1 MLINF
6 QLNFSTQFGQHIF
19 VTGNCAELGNNDISK
34 AIPLQYVDENYW
46 KTSLQFDVNTL
57 KNEVFYQYILK
68 QNGENDVL
76 EFSADKFVDNK
87 TTEKNELFFVD
98 TWNAMGAV
106 ENVYFTQPFKQV
118 FFKQNYSAKT
128 NVDNASFT
136 HQFKVRASALQ
147 KDEKICILGSGSSF
161 KNWQNKNP
169 VVLTNNNKNWWTV
182 KVKFSTNEFPIAYKY
197 GVYNETLK
205 KVTSLEA
212 GADKILSQPVVK
224 NQFCYIHDGFVNIP
238 FSAWKG
244 AGVAI
249 PVFSLRSKQSFGTGE
264 FTDIKLLVDWAKKTG
279 LKLIQLLPINDTTA
293 SHTKNDS
300 YPYAAISAFALHPL
314 YLNLQV
320 VAGTQNELTITT
332 ENKLQQQLNSLPDV
346 DYEQVMK
353 IKLALIKKLFLLKK
367 ELLKIDTAYQI
378 FFNTNQH
385 WLVPYAAFCYLRDE
399 NKTADFT
406 TWKFNS
412 VYDEKVIAKLVNP
425 SQLHYNEI
433 AIHFFTQYHLHLQL
447 TDATKYAHENS
458 IVLKGDLPIGIFRN
472 SVDAWMQPALYNMN
486 AQAGAPPDDF
496 AIKGQNWGF
505 PTYNWATM
513 QKDNFAWWQQR
524 FTQMSNYFDAF
535 RIDHILGFFRIWSIP
550 LHEVE
555 GIMGQFKPAL
565 PVAINE
571 FYERGIS
578 FTDTS
583 RFTEPFVNE
592 EILYQIFGD
601 KIADVKE
608 QFFDGYVLKQAF
620 NTQQKVAHFFA
631 KNNDTQSSIKNGLF
645 DIISNVLLF
654 KNDNEEGFHFRFG
667 IAETSSFKYLDLY
680 TQQKLN
686 ELYIDYFFK
695 RQDNFW
701 RKEALNKLPILKQS
715 TNMLICGEDLGM
727 VPYCVPAVMQQ
738 LGILSLEIQRMPK
751 KEGTDFFHP
760 NDAPYLS
767 VVTPSTHDMSTIR
780 GWWQEDTNKTNQFY
794 NHVMGKQGTAPFY
807 CEPWINKEIVLQ
819 HLYSPAM
826 WSIFQL
832 QDILGISQKLRRE
845 NPDEERINQPA
856 NPNHYWRYR
865 MHIDLEDLLNEQDFN
880 EELKNQ
886 VTHSGR

>member
-1 MLINF
+1 MLIHF
-6 QLNFSTQFGQHIF
+6 QLNFSTQFGQRIF
-19 VTGNCAELGNNDISK
+19 VSGNCDELGNNDFSK
-34 AIPLQYVDENYW
+34 AIELQYLDEKSW
-46 KTSLQFDVNTL
+46 KTTVNFKVDTL
-57 KNEVFYQYILK
+57 KNDIYYQYFLK
-68 QNGENDVL
+68 ENGQNDVL
-76 EFSADKFVDNK
+76 EFSADKFIDGQIAGNNNVF
-87 TTEKNELFFVD
+87 LID
-98 TWNAMGAV
+98 TWNAMGAI

-118 FFKQNYSAKT
+118 FFKENHSSKT
-128 NVDNASFT
+128 NEANVTFT
-136 HQFKVRASALQ
+136 HQFKVRATTLK
-147 KDEKICILGSGSSF
+147 KDEKICILGSGITF

-169 VVLTNNNKNWWTV
+169 TILTNHNNWWTV
-182 KVKFSTNEFPIAYKY
+182 KVKFSDSDFPLSYKY

-212 GADKILSQPVVK
+212 GADKILSHPPQK
-224 NQFCYIHDGFVNIP
+224 NQINIIHDGFVNIP
-238 FSAWKG
+238 FSPWKG

-293 SHTKNDS
+293 TSTQNDS
-300 YPYAAISAFALHPL
+300 YPYASISAFALHPL

-320 VAGTQNELTITT
+320 AAGKQHELIIHE
-332 ENKLQQQLNSLPDV
+332 ENALQQQLNSLTDV

-353 IKLALIKKLFLLKK
+353 IKLSLIKKLFLLKK
-367 ELLKIDTAYQI
+367 EILKTDKTYQN
-378 FFNTNQH
+378 FFSTNQH
-385 WLVPYAAFCYLRDE
+385 WLVPYAAFCYLRDQ

-406 TWKFNS
+406 TWKFNHT
-412 VYDEKVIAKLVNP
+412 YDEKIISKLVNP
-425 SQLHYNEI
+425 SQLHYDDI
-433 AIHFFTQYHLHLQL
+433 AIYFFTQYHLHLQL
-447 TDATKYAHENS
+447 LDATKYAHENN
-458 IVLKGDLPIGIFRN
+458 IVIKGDLPIGIFRN
-472 SVDAWMQPALYNMN
+472 SVDAWMQPELYNMN

-496 AIKGQNWGF
+496 AVKGQNWGF

-513 QKDNFAWWQQR
+513 QKDNFAWWRQR

-550 LHEVE
+550 LHAVQ
-555 GIMGQFKPAL
+555 GIMGQFKPAI
-565 PVAINE
+565 PVAVGE
-571 FYERGIS
+571 FYEKGIS
-578 FTDTS
+578 IADVS

-592 EILYQIFGD
+592 EILYQTFGNNTD
-601 KIADVKE
+601 DVK
-608 QFFDGYVLKQAF
+608 QKYFNGYVLKEAF
-620 NTQQKVAHFFA
+620 NTQRKVADFFA
-631 KNNDTQSSIKNGLF
+631 KNNETSANIKNGLF

-654 KNDNEEGFHFRFG
+654 KNDGEEGFHFRFG
-667 IAETSSFKYLDLY
+667 IANTSSFKYLDLY

-686 ELYIDYFFK
+686 ELYVNYFFK

-701 RKEALNKLPILKQS
+701 RSEALNKLPILKQS

-727 VPYCVPAVMQQ
+727 VPNCVPEVMQQ

-780 GWWQEDTNKTNQFY
+780 GWWQEDVNKTNQFY
-794 NHVMGKQGTAPFY
+794 NHVMGKQGAAPFY
-807 CEPWINKEIVLQ
+807 CESWINKEIVLQ

-832 QDILGISQKLRRE
+832 QDILGISEKLRRG
-845 NPDEERINQPA
+845 NPDEERINEPA

-865 MHIDLEDLLNEQDFN
+865 MHIDLENLLNEQDFN
-880 EELKNQ
+880 DELKNY
-886 VTHSGR
+886 VHESGR